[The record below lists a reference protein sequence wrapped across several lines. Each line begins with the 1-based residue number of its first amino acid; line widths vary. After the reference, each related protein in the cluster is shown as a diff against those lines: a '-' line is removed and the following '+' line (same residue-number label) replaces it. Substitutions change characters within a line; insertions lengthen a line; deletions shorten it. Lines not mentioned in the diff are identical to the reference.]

1 MFGVGES
8 ADVVMVVRDVVGS
21 AGVVVLMIGVVE
33 MRAVVVEDVGVSGV
47 ALCVLRVDFL
57 CEMVLEVMLG
67 VMKYRSVGSDVLD
80 GSSEARNFWRFS
92 CSLM

>member
-33 MRAVVVEDVGVSGV
+33 MRAVVVEEVGVSGV

-92 CSLM
+92 CSLT

>member
-33 MRAVVVEDVGVSGV
+33 MRAVVVEEVGVSGV